1 MGGSLV
7 SHGRATGG
15 HGRVMGTPN
24 FGVEPPTR
32 EPAAGHGRVMM
43 DKSESWA
50 AGEAVGEAVVRP
62 TVRPGGLL
70 AMAES

>member
-1 MGGSLV
+1 
-7 SHGRATGG
+7 
-15 HGRVMGTPN
+15 MGTPN